1 MTVMSGRGPRLS
13 CQAKEHPSSHWVLEE
28 LGQESRAFSSG
39 REKAVYPRAQEPTG
53 FAPLQPC
60 LGGLRQEW
68 LEERHLHT
76 DQESQG
82 AEVMDV
88 RGWPQVSRGGS
99 LALTRSQEEA

>member
-68 LEERHLHT
+68 LGERHLHT